1 MNNKI
6 LKDLLFDIQVLENE
20 NKNYSKKTNE
30 IILNLIKNVKEDS
43 NIDIEL
49 YSPTKKSN
57 SEFLKYIGK
66 YFKITKKKNMLN
78 KTCSICLNNY
88 KINEFYRKLPDCNHV
103 FHKKCIDKWLKLDYK
118 KKCPICYLSYDYIT
132 HKCSFNNY
140 IKL

>member
-66 YFKITKKKNMLN
+66 YFKITKKK
-78 KTCSICLNNY
+78 KY
-88 KINEFYRKLPDCNHV
+88 VK
-103 FHKKCIDKWLKLDYK
+103 
-118 KKCPICYLSYDYIT
+118 
-132 HKCSFNNY
+132 
-140 IKL
+140 